1 MKKFMNLFKKDIKE
15 LVTIQLILPL
25 IIMIAIYGFLGTL
38 VKSETKKAMAPQ
50 NVVIVDMD
58 KSAFSNSLIETM
70 KQGNLIPVQS
80 QSDNIE
86 ISLNVAKEKNIK
98 VVIVIPDGF
107 GQDVLSFKQPEI
119 QVYSVMNSFSIM
131 SMGQPSVV
139 KGIIQTINDS
149 ISSQFIGEK
158 FTGIPPEIVKSP
170 IKTKDFVMVN
180 GKVAAISP
188 DIVSQAFASQ
198 NLIIPIVL
206 AFVIIF
212 SAQMLASL
220 IALEKQNKT
229 LETLLTVPIKRSL
242 IVFSKMLSV
251 GVVALIISVVYLIA
265 MNSYMSGITGGSIG
279 FGNNNVSAV
288 LKQVGMNF
296 TPLTYSLLG
305 LSIFFAILAAL
316 SVTTILAVY
325 AEDLKDV
332 QAMLDPLMIFILIPY
347 FLTLFT
353 DPANL
358 SLPLKLILYAIPF
371 SHPFLATQN
380 LMFGRFSPVILG
392 IIYQILFSFVCI
404 MIASKIFS
412 SDRILTARVKFRK
425 RLLSK

>member
-1 MKKFMNLFKKDIKE
+1 MKKFLNLFKKDIKE
-15 LVTIQLILPL
+15 LVTIRLILPL
-25 IIMIAIYGFLGTL
+25 IIMVAFYSLIGTL

-50 NVVIVDMD
+50 NVIIVDMD
-58 KSAFSNSLIETM
+58 KSTFSTSLVETM
-70 KQGNLIPVQS
+70 KQGNIIPVQS

-86 ISLNVAKEKNIK
+86 NSLNVAKEKNIK
-98 VVIVIPDGF
+98 VVIVIPDDF

-119 QVYSVMNSFSIM
+119 QVYSVMNSFSLM
-131 SMGQPSVV
+131 SMGQPSIV

-149 ISSQFIGEK
+149 ISSQFIKEK
-158 FTGIPPEIVKSP
+158 FTDIPPEIVKSP
-170 IKTKDFVMVN
+170 ITTKDFVMVK
-180 GKVAAISP
+180 GKVAAVSP

-198 NLIIPIVL
+198 SLIIPIVL

-229 LETLLTVPIKRSL
+229 LETLLTVPIRRPL
-242 IVFSKMLSV
+242 IVFSKMLSA
-251 GVVALIISVVYLIA
+251 GVVALIISVVYLFA
-265 MNSYMSGITGGSIG
+265 MNNYMSGVTGGNIG
-279 FGNNNVSAV
+279 LGNNNVSLV
-288 LKQVGMNF
+288 LKELGMNF

-316 SVTTILAVY
+316 AVTTILAAY
-325 AEDLKDV
+325 AEDVKDV
-332 QAMLDPLMIFILIPY
+332 QAMLTPLMIFIILPY
-347 FLTLFT
+347 FLTMFT

-358 SLPLKLILYAIPF
+358 SLPLKLILYVIPF

-412 SDRILTARVKFRK
+412 SDRILTAKVKFRK

>member
-50 NVVIVDMD
+50 NIVIVDMD

-332 QAMLDPLMIFILIPY
+332 QAMLAPLMIFILIPY

-353 DPANL
+353 DPAKL

-412 SDRILTARVKFRK
+412 SDRILTAKVKFRK

>member
-50 NVVIVDMD
+50 NIVIVDMD

-119 QVYSVMNSFSIM
+119 QVYSVMNSFSLM
-131 SMGQPSVV
+131 SMGQPSIV

-180 GKVAAISP
+180 GKVATISP

-332 QAMLDPLMIFILIPY
+332 QAMLAPLMIFILIPY

-353 DPANL
+353 DPAKL

-412 SDRILTARVKFRK
+412 SDRILTAKVKFRK
-425 RLLSK
+425 RLFIR

>member
-198 NLIIPIVL
+198 NLIIPIVI

-332 QAMLDPLMIFILIPY
+332 QAMLAPLMIFILIPY

>member
-332 QAMLDPLMIFILIPY
+332 QAMLAPLMIFILIPY

-404 MIASKIFS
+404 MIASKIFA

>member
-50 NVVIVDMD
+50 NIVIVDMD

-119 QVYSVMNSFSIM
+119 QVYSIMNSFSIM

-180 GKVAAISP
+180 GKVATISP

-316 SVTTILAVY
+316 SVTTILAV
-325 AEDLKDV
+325 
-332 QAMLDPLMIFILIPY
+332 
-347 FLTLFT
+347 
-353 DPANL
+353 
-358 SLPLKLILYAIPF
+358 
-371 SHPFLATQN
+371 
-380 LMFGRFSPVILG
+380 
-392 IIYQILFSFVCI
+392 
-404 MIASKIFS
+404 
-412 SDRILTARVKFRK
+412 
-425 RLLSK
+425 

>member
-25 IIMIAIYGFLGTL
+25 IIIIAIYGFLGTL

-50 NVVIVDMD
+50 NIVIVDMD
-58 KSAFSNSLIETM
+58 KSTFSNSLIETM

-86 ISLNVAKEKNIK
+86 ISLNIAKEKNIK
-98 VVIVIPDGF
+98 VVIVIPDDF

-251 GVVALIISVVYLIA
+251 RVVALIISVVYLLA

-325 AEDLKDV
+325 AKDLKDV
-332 QAMLDPLMIFILIPY
+332 QAMLAPLMIFILIPY

-380 LMFGRFSPVILG
+380 LMFGRFSPAILG

-425 RLLSK
+425 RLL

>member
-38 VKSETKKAMAPQ
+38 VKSETKKALAPQ

-332 QAMLDPLMIFILIPY
+332 QAMLAPLMIFILIPY

>member
-50 NVVIVDMD
+50 NVVVVDID
-58 KSAFSNSLIETM
+58 KSGFSNSLIETM
-70 KQGNLIPVQS
+70 KRGNLIPIQS

-86 ISLNVAKEKNIK
+86 NSLNVAKEKNIK

-332 QAMLDPLMIFILIPY
+332 QAMLAPLMIFILIPY

-353 DPANL
+353 DPAKL

-412 SDRILTARVKFRK
+412 SDRILTAKVKFRK

>member
-1 MKKFMNLFKKDIKE
+1 
-15 LVTIQLILPL
+15 
-25 IIMIAIYGFLGTL
+25 
-38 VKSETKKAMAPQ
+38 
-50 NVVIVDMD
+50 
-58 KSAFSNSLIETM
+58 
-70 KQGNLIPVQS
+70 
-80 QSDNIE
+80 
-86 ISLNVAKEKNIK
+86 
-98 VVIVIPDGF
+98 
-107 GQDVLSFKQPEI
+107 
-119 QVYSVMNSFSIM
+119 
-131 SMGQPSVV
+131 
-139 KGIIQTINDS
+139 
-149 ISSQFIGEK
+149 
-158 FTGIPPEIVKSP
+158 
-170 IKTKDFVMVN
+170 MVN

-332 QAMLDPLMIFILIPY
+332 QAMLAPLMIFILIPY

>member
-50 NVVIVDMD
+50 NIVIVDMD

-332 QAMLDPLMIFILIPY
+332 QAMLAPLMIFILIPY

-353 DPANL
+353 DPAKL

>member
-1 MKKFMNLFKKDIKE
+1 MKKFANLFKKDIKE

-50 NVVIVDMD
+50 TVIVVDID
-58 KSAFSNSLIETM
+58 KSPFSTSLIETL
-70 KQGNLIPVQS
+70 KQGNLIPIQP

-86 ISLNVAKEKNIK
+86 NSLNFAKEKNIK
-98 VVIVIPDGF
+98 VVIVIPKDF
-107 GQDVLSFKQPEI
+107 GQNVLNFKQPQI
-119 QVYSVMNSFSIM
+119 QVYSIMNSFSLT

-139 KGIIQTINDS
+139 KNIIQTINDS
-149 ISSQFIGEK
+149 ISSQFIREK
-158 FTGIPPEIVKSP
+158 ITGVMPEIIKSP
-170 IKTKDFVMVN
+170 IKTEDFVMAN
-180 GKVAAISP
+180 GRIASVSP

-229 LETLLTVPIKRSL
+229 LETLLTVPIKRPL
-242 IVFSKMLSV
+242 IVFSKMLSA
-251 GVVALIISVVYLIA
+251 GVVALIISVVYLFA
-265 MNSYMSGITGGSIG
+265 MNSYMSGVTGGNIG
-279 FGNNNVSAV
+279 IANSSVSAV
-288 LKQVGMNF
+288 LKQLGMNF

-316 SVTTILAVY
+316 AVTTILAAY
-325 AEDLKDV
+325 AEDVKDV
-332 QAMLDPLMIFILIPY
+332 QAMLTPLMIFIILPY
-347 FLTLFT
+347 FITMFT
-353 DPANL
+353 DPSSL
-358 SLPLKLILYAIPF
+358 SIPLKLILYAIPF

-380 LMFGRFSPVILG
+380 LMFGRFSPVVLG
-392 IIYQILFSFVCI
+392 IIYQIIFSFICI

-425 RLLSK
+425 KLFIK

>member
-58 KSAFSNSLIETM
+58 KSTFSNSLIETM

-332 QAMLDPLMIFILIPY
+332 QAMLAPLMIFILIPY

-353 DPANL
+353 DPAKL

-412 SDRILTARVKFRK
+412 SDRILTAKVKFRK

>member
-38 VKSETKKAMAPQ
+38 VKSETKKATAPQ
-50 NVVIVDMD
+50 NIVVVDID

-98 VVIVIPDGF
+98 VVIVIPDDF

-131 SMGQPSVV
+131 NMGQPSVV
-139 KGIIQTINDS
+139 KSIIQTINDS

-220 IALEKQNKT
+220 MALEKQNKT

-251 GVVALIISVVYLIA
+251 GVVALIISGVYLIA

-316 SVTTILAVY
+316 SVTTIVAVY
-325 AEDLKDV
+325 AEVLIDV
-332 QAMLDPLMIFILIPY
+332 QALLAPLMIFILIPY

>member
-332 QAMLDPLMIFILIPY
+332 QAMLAPLMIFILIPY

>member
-1 MKKFMNLFKKDIKE
+1 MNLFKKDIKE

-50 NVVIVDMD
+50 NIVIVDMD

-332 QAMLDPLMIFILIPY
+332 QAMLAPLMIFILIPY

-353 DPANL
+353 DPAKL

-412 SDRILTARVKFRK
+412 SDRILTAKVKFRK
-425 RLLSK
+425 RLFIR

>member
-1 MKKFMNLFKKDIKE
+1 MKKFMNLFKKDIKD

-332 QAMLDPLMIFILIPY
+332 QAMLAPLMIFILIPY

>member
-1 MKKFMNLFKKDIKE
+1 MNLFKKDIKE

-50 NVVIVDMD
+50 NIVIVDMD

-332 QAMLDPLMIFILIPY
+332 QAMLAPLMIFILIPY

-353 DPANL
+353 DPAKL

-412 SDRILTARVKFRK
+412 SDRILTAKVKFRK

>member
-1 MKKFMNLFKKDIKE
+1 MNLFKKDIKE

-38 VKSETKKAMAPQ
+38 VKFETKKAMAPQ

-332 QAMLDPLMIFILIPY
+332 QAMLAPLMIFILIPY

>member
-38 VKSETKKAMAPQ
+38 VKFETKKAMAPQ
-50 NVVIVDMD
+50 NIVIVDMD

-332 QAMLDPLMIFILIPY
+332 QAMLAPLMIFILIPY

-353 DPANL
+353 DPAKL

-412 SDRILTARVKFRK
+412 SDRILTAKVKFRK